1 MTPVLR
7 YIEILVENRR
17 FEHIAPLFGAPVR
30 LGVTPLEFAEIFG
43 ISKLE
48 AMCYYMALFA

>member
-48 AMCYYMALFA
+48 SMCYYMALFA